1 MRLVTLKSIVQQLL
15 RLFELTV
22 ATSCHFTYF
31 IPLGLPVFD
40 QGTHEKSCTSFEVRK
55 IAEDGVVTAHLSRI
69 THHAASHVHNIA
81 PSQFFAPTRAMGVS
95 G

>member
-31 IPLGLPVFD
+31 IPLGICQCLTKGPMRSHALRLKF
-40 QGTHEKSCTSFEVRK
+40 VR
-55 IAEDGVVTAHLSRI
+55 
-69 THHAASHVHNIA
+69 
-81 PSQFFAPTRAMGVS
+81 
-95 G
+95 